1 MKKRFQIPLIILT
14 GLLVLVVAAFVVLTA
29 TTTTGQLGDDVYFA
43 VNAITNTAVIYGNGE
58 MWHYSYDLS
67 VYPPGTDTDSLRG
80 PSPLT
85 LDHKDTIQKLI
96 IMDGVTNISF
106 MALAECAALETIYV
120 PEPVR
125 EIWFGAFWGCHN
137 LSEIHFE
144 GDTPEPVLPDY
155 AEDTAANTFCSD
167 YFFQKDFPTIY
178 YSGGT
183 AGWDT
188 EIWNGF
194 TTIAEEYKIDWSPM
208 K

>member
-1 MKKRFQIPLIILT
+1 MKKSLKF
-14 GLLVLVVAAFVVLTA
+14 LLVLLAVLLTVAISLSVTIKF
-29 TTTTGQLGDDVYFA
+29 TTKTGQLGDDVYFA
-43 VNAITNTAVIYGNGE
+43 VNTITNTAVIYGNGE

-120 PEPVR
+120 PETVR

-167 YFFQKDFPTIY
+167 YFFQKDLPTIY

-183 AGWDT
+183 SGWDT
-188 EIWNGF
+188 EIWSGF
-194 TTIAEEYKIDWSPM
+194 PIVEQEYKIDWSPM

>member
-1 MKKRFQIPLIILT
+1 MAPPESAEPYLTDRFRYINRLQSS
-14 GLLVLVVAAFVVLTA
+14 A
-29 TTTTGQLGDDVYFA
+29 
-43 VNAITNTAVIYGNGE
+43 
-58 MWHYSYDLS
+58 
-67 VYPPGTDTDSLRG
+67 LRQ
-80 PSPLT
+80 S
-85 LDHKDTIQKLI
+85 
-96 IMDGVTNISF
+96 
-106 MALAECAALETIYV
+106 
-120 PEPVR
+120 
-125 EIWFGAFWGCHN
+125 HN

-155 AEDTAANTFCSD
+155 VEDTAANTFCSD
-167 YFFQKDFPTIY
+167 YFFQKDLPTIY